1 MTFSLRRP
9 PPGLTLIHQLL
20 WPLIFA
26 QLIAL
31 KARVRAQY
39 GRGVPYGYLISPWG
53 RVTLTYI
60 GTQGFTTYSA
70 AGSIAPVLCAAVRA
84 MPARLRLALAADVS
98 APVPPVRDAGIYSV
112 YVSSLPAFSDSS

>member
-1 MTFSLRRP
+1 MTYSLRRP
-9 PPGLTLIHQLL
+9 PPGLTLIHRLL

-26 QLIAL
+26 QLVAL
-31 KARVRAQY
+31 KSWVRAQY

-53 RVTLTYI
+53 RITLTYI

-70 AGSIAPVLCAAVRA
+70 AGSITPVLHHAERA

-98 APVPPVRDAGIYSV
+98 VPVPPLREVSIYSV
-112 YVSSLPAFSDSS
+112 YVSSSPAFSDSS